1 MYINSIASTNVG
13 TIRQNNEDNFYLCG
27 QYRADTDTPSMTCTF
42 DEKRE
47 RYLFGVCDGM
57 GGEANGELASLIAVR
72 LFDEYAGDFKDSVER
87 YVEQANA
94 EICSEIERRGGK
106 RMGTTFAALEIAEGK
121 AFAYNIGDSRIY
133 HISENGIRRISED
146 HTQIRSLIKQ
156 GFVSEEAAKSHPARH
171 VLTQHLGIF
180 PDEMIIEP
188 YAAEAIDLKAGD
200 MFLLCS
206 DGLTDTLSDND
217 LLEITNDGS
226 DLEYK
231 ANTLIE
237 SAINTGSRDNITV
250 ILVEISDDDVLAEL
264 TKPQTDYDTAEAFPQ
279 KDVKAAK
286 PGLINKI
293 IKAIKERSS

>member
-72 LFDEYAGDFKDSVER
+72 LFDEYTGDFKDSVER

-206 DGLTDTLSDND
+206 DGLTDMLSDGD
-217 LLEITNDGS
+217 ILSAASGS
-226 DLEYK
+226 GTLKEK
-231 ANTLIE
+231 AEALIE
-237 SAINTGSRDNITV
+237 AALNAGGRDNVTV
-250 ILVEISDDDVLAEL
+250 LLLSVCEDAPADPEECETA
-264 TKPQTDYDTAEAFPQ
+264 YDAAEALL
-279 KDVKAAK
+279 KRCGTSA
-286 PGLINKI
+286 G
-293 IKAIKERSS
+293 KELVDELCRMLRER

>member
-1 MYINSIASTNVG
+1 MNVKSIAITNIGRV
-13 TIRQNNEDNFYLCG
+13 RQNNEDNFYLCG
-27 QYRADTDTPSMTCTF
+27 KYKTDVDLPNMTCTF
-42 DEKRE
+42 SEPSNN
-47 RYLFGVCDGM
+47 YLFSVCDGM
-57 GGEANGELASLIAVR
+57 GGEAFGELASFVAVR
-72 LFDEYAGDFKDSVER
+72 LLNRYADNFNKTINEYI
-87 YVEQANA
+87 EQANG
-94 EICSEIERRGGK
+94 EICSEITSHGGK
-106 RMGTTFAALEIAEGK
+106 RIGTTFAALSLADGAAS
-121 AFAYNIGDSRIY
+121 AFNIGDSRIY
-133 HISENGIRRISED
+133 LIRNGKISQISED
-146 HTQIRSLIKQ
+146 HTQVQMLINQ
-156 GFVSEEAAKSHPARH
+156 GFVSINDAKKHPARH

-180 PDEMIIEP
+180 PDEMAIEP
-188 YAAEAIDLKAGD
+188 FCAEPIKTENGD
-200 MFLLCS
+200 IFLLCS